1 MGGKRLYKD
10 SKMYLILCGLSMSF
24 MENQVLG
31 KENEKIG
38 VAELDLIKDYASVFG
53 KGNHYHY
60 YIFSKGGFT
69 EGLLQAQERGEVHLI
84 TLEDLYK

>member
-1 MGGKRLYKD
+1 MGGKRSYKD

-53 KGNHYHY
+53 KGNHW
-60 YIFSKGGFT
+60 
-69 EGLLQAQERGEVHLI
+69 
-84 TLEDLYK
+84 